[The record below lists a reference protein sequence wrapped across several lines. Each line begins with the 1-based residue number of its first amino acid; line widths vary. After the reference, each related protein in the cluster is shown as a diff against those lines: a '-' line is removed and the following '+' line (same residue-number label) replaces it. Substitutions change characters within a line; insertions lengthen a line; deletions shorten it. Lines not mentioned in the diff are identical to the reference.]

1 MTESGFLAARPSA
14 MSRWPSQTTSRL
26 VIRLKSFGFEAERSD
41 ATLQL
46 RDVATGMV
54 QDDTF
59 LYFLDT
65 IAWNVSLI

>member
-1 MTESGFLAARPSA
+1 

-46 RDVATGMV
+46 RDVTTGMV

>member
-1 MTESGFLAARPSA
+1 MP
-14 MSRWPSQTTSRL
+14 
-26 VIRLKSFGFEAERSD
+26 
-41 ATLQL
+41 LQL
-46 RDVATGMV
+46 SDVTTGMV